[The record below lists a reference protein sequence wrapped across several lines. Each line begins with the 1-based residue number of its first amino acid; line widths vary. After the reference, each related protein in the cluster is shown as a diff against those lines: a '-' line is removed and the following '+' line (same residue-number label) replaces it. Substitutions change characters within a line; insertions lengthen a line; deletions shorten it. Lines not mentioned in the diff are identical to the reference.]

1 MTMSNSGY
9 SANSKQ
15 SRTMTEEQFE
25 KIVDAILAGKYSWAC
40 VLILQTAGYNP
51 LHYIPYRTY
60 NRLIKD
66 NCLKQ
71 SHKKEKNEQRNFQKQ
86 QLSKDSCQQ
95 TTTQTSR
102 EKIKDINYLE
112 ELTNNTAKI
121 HGGFRLQLWQF

>member
-1 MTMSNSGY
+1 MSNSGY

>member
-1 MTMSNSGY
+1 LTMSNSGY